1 MKVLFYLHET
11 KKKIDIIKLNEMKLS
26 FCSQKKEK
34 KKISHIFFP
43 ESIVYIFFA
52 ESISTI
58 VRVYI
63 RFFLLISRF
72 HFAPQNTWN
81 TLYIRKQWS
90 LVIMEKKKY
99 TFPVLYEDFSM
110 DKIGLIK
117 LKRYEFRKKHCLI
130 HF

>member
-1 MKVLFYLHET
+1 MQCNGFFSKIRYFVILLSREGFILSSRD

-26 FCSQKKEK
+26 FCSQK

-90 LVIMEKKKY
+90 LVIMEKKS
-99 TFPVLYEDFSM
+99 TRSCF
-110 DKIGLIK
+110 I
-117 LKRYEFRKKHCLI
+117 
-130 HF
+130 